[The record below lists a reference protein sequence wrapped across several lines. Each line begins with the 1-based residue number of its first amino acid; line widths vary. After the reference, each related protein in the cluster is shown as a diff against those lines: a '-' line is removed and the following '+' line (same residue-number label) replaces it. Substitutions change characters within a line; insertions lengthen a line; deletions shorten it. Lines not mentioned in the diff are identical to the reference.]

1 MFSVTRYKLIA
12 YACFLH
18 FALWVFFPPRLL
30 AQGGGAKQR
39 LILAVPSQA
48 MSMMPFL
55 FAAERGFFKEQGL
68 EPLIVSVAGQL
79 HPAAMASGEI
89 DYSAAVDTTLR
100 ASIQGMPFKVVA
112 YSGSKL
118 SVSLIGSLEVKSVRE
133 LKGRAIAVTSLGG
146 NLEYLAREIL
156 AHDGLNP
163 DRDVRMVAL
172 SQTDSMLGLE
182 TGSIQGAMLVPPFDA
197 IMMRKGLKR
206 LVFAGDIK
214 EYPQGGL
221 ATTDKKIRENPAE
234 LKRMIR
240 AVVKTLLH
248 IHENRDSMISYTSQK
263 WKIDQ
268 ALAAA
273 SYETMIRS
281 FSRDGT
287 ASTQSIQNVIEST
300 RARLKLQRAVAPSE
314 VVNLSLLEEV
324 RRELGLK

>member
-1 MFSVTRYKLIA
+1 MFSLTRQKLTA
-12 YACFLH
+12 YAVFLH
-18 FALWVFFPPRLL
+18 FALWAFFPASLL
-30 AQGGGAKQR
+30 AQGGSAKER

-79 HPAAMASGEI
+79 HPAAMASGEV

-100 ASIQGMPFKVVA
+100 AAIQGMPFKVVV

-118 SVSLIGSLEVKSVRE
+118 SVSLIAGPEIKSVRE

-163 DRDVRMVAL
+163 GRDVRMVAL
-172 SQTDSMLGLE
+172 SQSDSMLGLE
-182 TGSIQGAMLVPPFDA
+182 TGSIQGAMLIPPYDA

-206 LVFAGDIK
+206 LLFAGDIA

-221 ATTDKKIRENPAE
+221 ATTDKRIRDNPAE
-234 LKRMIR
+234 VKKMIR
-240 AVVKTLLH
+240 AVVKTLLY
-248 IHENRDSMISYTSQK
+248 IHESRGPMISYTSQR
-263 WKIDQ
+263 WKIDRD
-268 ALAAA
+268 LASA
-273 SYETMIRS
+273 SYETMVRS
-281 FSRDGT
+281 LSRDGT
-287 ASTQSIQNVIEST
+287 ASTQAIQNVIEST
-300 RARLKLQRAVAPSE
+300 RTRLKLQRAVAPSE

-324 RRELGLK
+324 RRDLGLK